1 MKNASLHQLLNFHFV
16 KHFSH
21 HYSSLKAGIRKA
33 HDQLCNKMEIPN
45 KILIF
50 YLFFICYIIL
60 KIK

>member
-33 HDQLCNKMEIPN
+33 HDQLATKW
-45 KILIF
+45 KF
-50 YLFFICYIIL
+50 Q
-60 KIK
+60 IKF